1 MSGKGTSL
9 SRPADAWR
17 SAAVK
22 QAQARL
28 DEAAVRA
35 DSAIGK
41 ARSLRI
47 PRTPPLSE
55 DDLRRIEEAARS
67 GEASRETRELQRRID
82 AGEFTWREVADGRR
96 MDDPGVRAALGANL
110 DQMASAYRQFE
121 EGYHL
126 DQVVAAHQPRE
137 APSHRR
143 EPDDDDGE
151 WFLDSVYDGPP
162 R

>member
-1 MSGKGTSL
+1 MSRS
-9 SRPADAWR
+9 ADAWR
-17 SAAVK
+17 SAAVE

-28 DEAAVRA
+28 DETAARA
-35 DSAIGK
+35 DSAIAK

-47 PRTPPLSE
+47 RQTPPLSE
-55 DDLRRIEEAARS
+55 DDIRRIEEAARS
-67 GEASRETRELQRRID
+67 GEASCEMRELQRRID

-96 MDDPGVRAALGANL
+96 MGDPGVRAALGANL

-121 EGYHL
+121 EGYLL
-126 DQVVAAHQPRE
+126 DQVVAAHQSRE

-143 EPDDDDGE
+143 KLDDDDGG
-151 WFLDSVYDGPP
+151 WFVESIYDGPP